1 MQLDP
6 REIPKKRLIIYIVLG
21 ISGAIYLAWSI
32 WGPIPPAPGQTIT
45 APTAKVVKD
54 MPQKV
59 ITSRVKVIADP
70 VRATEKLKID
80 PPQQREELQTAVTVP
95 QNRYGATASVFLN
108 QSTGESR
115 TVIRANTAPWFRLE
129 RGNTLG
135 AGIGLDSNG
144 RYATVDYQRDILSVK
159 GVVLTGKVG
168 VTSYTDKTDA
178 RAEVRAEYRW

>member
-6 REIPKKRLIIYIVLG
+6 RKIPKKHLIIYIVLG
-21 ISGAIYLAWSI
+21 ISGVIYLVWSI
-32 WGPIPPAPGQTIT
+32 WGPRPPAPGQTIT

-70 VRATEKLKID
+70 VRAAEKLKID
-80 PPQQREELQTAVTVP
+80 PPQVHEELQTAVVVP
-95 QNRYGATASVFLN
+95 QSRYGATSTTFLN
-108 QSTGESR
+108 TSTGQSR
-115 TVIRANTAPWFRLE
+115 TVIKANESPWFRFE
-129 RGNTLG
+129 RGNTIG
-135 AGIGLDSNG
+135 AGVGINRDG
-144 RYATVDYQRDILSVK
+144 RYATIDYQRDILSVK
-159 GVVLTGKVG
+159 GIVLAGKVG